1 MISHIGTIVSII
13 IKVFHSR
20 TVPYEMSS
28 DKSTH
33 EHCHMSTDKSTHE
46 HCHMSTDKSTHEQ
59 WHMST
64 GKPTHEQWHMST
76 DVVSSLSVLM
86 CKCTDSWALMSFE
99 HWRMSTYTW
108 AVSKWHASTDNTSLL
123 RISYQC
129 SCVVFIM
136 VQWIARH
143 VSVLTMTREHW
154 YYQCSRVF
162 CTMWCWWKWKSPFF
176 STRKN

>member
-1 MISHIGTIVSII
+1 MSNDTWAL
-13 IKVFHSR
+13 KL
-20 TVPYEMSS
+20 TVQYLHMSS
-28 DKSTH
+28 YKSTH
-33 EHCHMSTDKSTHE
+33 EHCHMSTDK
-46 HCHMSTDKSTHEQ
+46 
-59 WHMST
+59 
-64 GKPTHEQWHMST
+64 PTHEQWHMST
-76 DVVSSLSVLM
+76 DAVSSLSVLM

-162 CTMWCWWKWKSPFF
+162 CTMWCMGVIGLGRLVFTNKGFLDRIGIGDRGVRGSSKG
-176 STRKN
+176 